1 MASNEN
7 LTNRIGHQVITLD
20 MDGTLEDPWAC
31 CGKRDRMGGSETC
44 RHLRHDI
51 IERVRNVQAVYPDAK
66 LVILSWRG
74 GLERVTR
81 EWLGN
86 VGIDVAAVFVPG
98 SPDTQAL
105 GAQNHGQVG
114 FKVNVVNALARLGV
128 EVVTSFDDNAMV
140 IDGLRAAGVPALL
153 APRMVEVLPHE
164 WRAGRIGAPLPER
177 PSWEAPLADFNAD
190 DLFNTPTGQLA
201 VG

>member
-1 MASNEN
+1 MASTEN
-7 LTNRIGHQVITLD
+7 ITNRIGTQVITLD

-44 RHLRHDI
+44 RHLRTDT
-51 IERVRNVQAVYPDAK
+51 IERVRNIQAVYPEAT
-66 LVILSWRG
+66 LVVLSWRG

-81 EWLGN
+81 EWLGH

-98 SPDTQAL
+98 SDDTMAI
-105 GAQNHGQVG
+105 GARNDGQVG
-114 FKVNVVNALARLGV
+114 FKVNVVNALAQLGV

-140 IDGLRAAGVPALL
+140 IEGLRAAGVPALL

-164 WRAGRIGAPLPER
+164 WRAGFLGAPLPER
-177 PSWEAPLADFNAD
+177 PVWEAPLT
-190 DLFNTPTGQLA
+190 DLFNTDSGQLVA
-201 VG
+201 G